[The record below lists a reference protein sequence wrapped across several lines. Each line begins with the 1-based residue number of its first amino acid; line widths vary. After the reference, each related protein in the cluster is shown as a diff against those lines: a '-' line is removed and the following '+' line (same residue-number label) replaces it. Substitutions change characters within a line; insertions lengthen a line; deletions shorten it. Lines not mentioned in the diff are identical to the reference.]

1 MCSMLITEKLIV
13 LFTRIPP
20 LKHCLVCI
28 LNRKGSCNLIT
39 TKCVDVIIKSI
50 ICISVYDL
58 TICMTL
64 HKDDQKLNMMNK
76 SILYNNHFVRYF
88 YDKRV
93 VKSIIHRYHQMML
106 RMLQTKMLRFIS
118 FAKHPNIIHKHH
130 LVILADYL

>member
-1 MCSMLITEKLIV
+1 MSNKYRYVFKFAKKLRWVMCSMLITEKLIV

-39 TKCVDVIIKSI
+39 TKCVDIIIKSI

-64 HKDDQKLNMMNK
+64 HKDDQKLHMMNK
-76 SILYNNHFVRYF
+76 SILNNNDFVMHFYE
-88 YDKRV
+88 KRV
-93 VKSIIHRYHQMML
+93 VKLHRYHQMIL
-106 RMLQTKMLRFIS
+106 WMLQTKMLGS
-118 FAKHPNIIHKHH
+118 
-130 LVILADYL
+130 YLL